1 MTYQYFSL
9 SNKAN
14 LDENESIWI
23 VNSTCIKIPD
33 GQLEK
38 LFSLFS
44 RFKNHEAEILQKVFV
59 DFEEEFEVE
68 IEDEYYIEAS
78 AEIKIQWIE
87 YLDSLL
93 DFILNAKDNIYE
105 HFTPLPDWYYDNDE
119 YARIIK
125 ALIQIVRESIRLNQ
139 PINKWLAH

>member
-14 LDENESIWI
+14 LNKNESIWI
-23 VNSTCIKIPD
+23 GNSTCIRIPD

-59 DFEEEFEVE
+59 DFEDEFEVE
-68 IEDEYYIEAS
+68 IEGEYYIEAS

-87 YLDSLL
+87 YLDYLL
-93 DFILNAKDNIYE
+93 NFILNAKDNIYE
-105 HFTPLPDWYYDNDE
+105 LFETLPDWYYDNDE
-119 YARIIK
+119 YVLMIK
-125 ALIQIVRESIRLNQ
+125 ALIQIVRESIRLNE
-139 PINKWLAH
+139 PIDKWLAH